1 MQAFINNWENALKD
15 EAFYMQ
21 REAKRKRLDELS
33 AEATR
38 LLKKAEKRLKEDDDG
53 QKDSTLPQA

>member
-1 MQAFINNWENALKD
+1 MLFRSNALKD
-15 EAFYMQ
+15 EEFYVQ

-38 LLKKAEKRLKEDDDG
+38 LLKKAEERLKEDDDG
-53 QKDSTLPQA
+53 QKDGTLPQA